1 MANVLRKTIN
11 DILQDSNVETSNPE
25 EKVLDLIKSAAIGR
39 TGEFEVATPVGT
51 RPGETLADK
60 MGPEWVTRD
69 KTPTLEQGPI
79 PWSYYLGQM
88 GEAIKQGAIDE
99 YGLAT
104 GGWGDLSEQELQ
116 EQYGITPG
124 AEKFQQAE
132 GKPSYLSGSIKRI
145 LEMLVQPEN
154 LAIEAA
160 LATGQYHL
168 LPGLASKLPLLAGMA
183 GFGDDF
189 WKMKKRFGGKAQA
202 EKVANLRKELEVKV
216 GDIVSTEGPLLS
228 YGPGDSIR
236 LSEKQLAKLKKTDK
250 DLYDDYLDY
259 VEVSENWPAELA
271 EMEYQQSIDD
281 FSESGEGFQFTDEY
295 LAEQE
300 ALGFPPTERPKL
312 PVSRRGPTEEPKF
325 MIDEIEQGILDRT
338 VNRPL
343 GTTNID
349 DEVLSETILTRG
361 YWGEPKGTTT
371 MKDILEG
378 GGSYDGFNPKAY
390 FDDFSEVLQKEL
402 GDDLGDLHGMSKKEL
417 NKILNK
423 NPHQRELL
431 QSNLDDAV
439 KRAEDIVNAKHGQP
453 PQSVGA
459 FDVGIDYTT
468 GNVSFGSPKNI
479 KKQFGAN
486 FTTSSSKGAGTF
498 IEKTTERLAREEME
512 KVGKMNFEQI
522 QSWASENGVLGKMD
536 FEGYPTNQALVQ
548 GNRKVFEEIG
558 EKNAEIIIE
567 ARKLANDM
575 MDEGAEF
582 KNFARKNFLDIKN
595 PTVEQSSLFIEQAK
609 QAKKT
614 LKTMF
619 DDNYIGGPKRKSDVD
634 DAVERILKS
643 EDPGKYE

>member
-132 GKPSYLSGSIKRI
+132 GKPGYLSGSIKRI

-259 VEVSENWPAELA
+259 VEVSENKF
-271 EMEYQQSIDD
+271 MIDEV
-281 FSESGEGFQFTDEY
+281 SEN
-295 LAEQE
+295 
-300 ALGFPPTERPKL
+300 
-312 PVSRRGPTEEPKF
+312 KF

-378 GGSYDGFNPKAY
+378 GRSYDGFNPKAY

>member
-1 MANVLRKTIN
+1 M
-11 DILQDSNVETSNPE
+11 
-25 EKVLDLIKSAAIGR
+25 
-39 TGEFEVATPVGT
+39 
-51 RPGETLADK
+51 
-60 MGPEWVTRD
+60 
-69 KTPTLEQGPI
+69 
-79 PWSYYLGQM
+79 
-88 GEAIKQGAIDE
+88 ID
-99 YGLAT
+99 
-104 GGWGDLSEQELQ
+104 
-116 EQYGITPG
+116 
-124 AEKFQQAE
+124 
-132 GKPSYLSGSIKRI
+132 
-145 LEMLVQPEN
+145 
-154 LAIEAA
+154 
-160 LATGQYHL
+160 
-168 LPGLASKLPLLAGMA
+168 
-183 GFGDDF
+183 
-189 WKMKKRFGGKAQA
+189 
-202 EKVANLRKELEVKV
+202 
-216 GDIVSTEGPLLS
+216 
-228 YGPGDSIR
+228 
-236 LSEKQLAKLKKTDK
+236 
-250 DLYDDYLDY
+250 
-259 VEVSENWPAELA
+259 EVSEN
-271 EMEYQQSIDD
+271 
-281 FSESGEGFQFTDEY
+281 
-295 LAEQE
+295 
-300 ALGFPPTERPKL
+300 
-312 PVSRRGPTEEPKF
+312 KF
-325 MIDEIEQGILDRT
+325 MIDEIEQGILDRN

-378 GGSYDGFNPKAY
+378 GTSYDGFNPKAY

>member
-132 GKPSYLSGSIKRI
+132 GKPGYLSGSIKRI

-168 LPGLASKLPLLAGMA
+168 LPGLASKLPLLAGMS

-228 YGPGDSIR
+228 YGPGGSIR

-259 VEVSENWPAELA
+259 VEVSENKF
-271 EMEYQQSIDD
+271 MIDEV
-281 FSESGEGFQFTDEY
+281 SEN
-295 LAEQE
+295 
-300 ALGFPPTERPKL
+300 
-312 PVSRRGPTEEPKF
+312 KF

-390 FDDFSEVLQKEL
+390 FDDFSEVIQKEL
-402 GDDLGDLHGMSKKEL
+402 GDDLGDLHNMSKKEL
-417 NKILNK
+417 NNILNK

>member
-259 VEVSENWPAELA
+259 VEVSEN
-271 EMEYQQSIDD
+271 
-281 FSESGEGFQFTDEY
+281 
-295 LAEQE
+295 
-300 ALGFPPTERPKL
+300 
-312 PVSRRGPTEEPKF
+312 KF

-417 NKILNK
+417 NNILNK

-619 DDNYIGGPKRKSDVD
+619 DDNYIGGPKPKSSSKKEVD

>member
-168 LPGLASKLPLLAGMA
+168 LPGLASKLPFFAGMA

-189 WKMKKRFGGKAQA
+189 WKIKKRFGGKAQA

-228 YGPGDSIR
+228 YGPGGSIR

-259 VEVSENWPAELA
+259 VEVSEN
-271 EMEYQQSIDD
+271 
-281 FSESGEGFQFTDEY
+281 
-295 LAEQE
+295 
-300 ALGFPPTERPKL
+300 
-312 PVSRRGPTEEPKF
+312 KF

-349 DEVLSETILTRG
+349 DEVLSETIFKRG

-417 NKILNK
+417 NKILK
-423 NPHQRELL
+423 KTPYQRELL

-439 KRAEDIVNAKHGQP
+439 KRAEAIVNAKHGQP

-575 MDEGAEF
+575 MREGAEF
-582 KNFARKNFLDIKN
+582 RNFARKNFLDIEN